1 MPAGRPRKGIYRNCL
16 NCERSFYLSQSHAYN
31 KKIKFCSTKCYHKFR
46 HSQTLRHRPKCIVCN
61 KPLGPHRKCFCSMKH
76 RRHYQKSHRIEP
88 INCKCKTCGKIVKRY
103 PYEMKLGL
111 GKYCSFKCRGLGHRR
126 RINKKCIHCGEK
138 FWTWLKNHEDPQRGK
153 YCSRLCFMKHYP
165 KSALEDRV
173 ELLLN
178 KHKIPFTRE
187 FKVGRFH
194 LDFLIGERIDLE
206 CDGEFYHSLPEAAK
220 KDKRRDHILKK
231 MGYRIIRLSGKSIT
245 KNPERC
251 LNRITRMIEKMEE

>member
-1 MPAGRPRKGIYRNCL
+1 
-16 NCERSFYLSQSHAYN
+16 
-31 KKIKFCSTKCYHKFR
+31 
-46 HSQTLRHRPKCIVCN
+46 
-61 KPLGPHRKCFCSMKH
+61 
-76 RRHYQKSHRIEP
+76 
-88 INCKCKTCGKIVKRY
+88 
-103 PYEMKLGL
+103 
-111 GKYCSFKCRGLGHRR
+111 
-126 RINKKCIHCGEK
+126 
-138 FWTWLKNHEDPQRGK
+138 
-153 YCSRLCFMKHYP
+153 MKHYP